1 MNQTLTRSN
10 NLPYRRIALLVASF
24 ALGLIAILWLAPE
37 ITPYTFKGATF
48 NPPFQAPD
56 FTLTDQN
63 GQAFHL
69 ASQQKKVVLLFY
81 GFTHCPDI
89 CPLTLGN
96 FKQVKA
102 ALGQDA
108 NRVDFVFITVDPTRD
123 NQEVVRQFI
132 SKFDPSFTGLTG
144 TPQELRQ
151 VMSAYG
157 VYYTQANQDNS
168 STDLI
173 THSDQVYVIDPSGKL
188 RMTYS
193 YGVSIQDMVDDIRH
207 LLQGK

>member
-1 MNQTLTRSN
+1 MNQTLARSH
-10 NLPYRRIALLVASF
+10 NLPLRNIALLVVSI
-24 ALGLIAILWLAPE
+24 ALGLGAVLRIATAL
-37 ITPYTFKGATF
+37 TPYTFKGATF

-63 GQAFHL
+63 GQLFHL
-69 ASQQKKVVLLFY
+69 ASQQKRVVLLFY

-96 FKQVKA
+96 FKQVKD
-102 ALGQDA
+102 ALGKDA
-108 NRVDFVFITVDPTRD
+108 DRVDFVFITVDPAQD

-132 SKFDPSFTGLTG
+132 DRFDPGFIGLTG
-144 TPQELRQ
+144 SPQALHQ

-157 VYYTQANQDNS
+157 VYYTQPAPGNS
-168 STDLI
+168 SSDLI
-173 THSDQVYVIDPSGKL
+173 AHSDQVYVIDPSGKL

-193 YGVSIQDMVDDIRH
+193 YGVSIQDMVSDIRH